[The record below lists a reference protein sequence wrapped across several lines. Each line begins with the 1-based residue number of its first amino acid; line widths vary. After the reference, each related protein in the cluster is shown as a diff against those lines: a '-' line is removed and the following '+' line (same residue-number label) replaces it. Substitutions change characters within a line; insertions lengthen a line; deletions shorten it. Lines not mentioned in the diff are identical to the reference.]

1 VVDGG
6 WCGEFEAMV
15 VGRSDTKTTSGE
27 DGGGGYGGR
36 GKKMT
41 EVRET

>member
-1 VVDGG
+1 MVDGG